1 VTTSPAKLSSLKD
14 ELEKTLTA
22 GKLPRALEIA
32 RELQRAE
39 PNESRWAQKAGDIL
53 RRQNKPREAAA
64 ELEKAA
70 RAWAKQGFMARAI
83 AMAKTVVSLD
93 PSKQGLLAELDPA
106 VARDEHRKARPDSA
120 ATHGAALTLAQ
131 AAPELTQAADAEDD
145 EIRFVMEPSAVIDL
159 SEITLLDDLDLEPLS
174 SAVVVPTPS
183 REIDRLASLPGFPL
197 FAELPQDALALLAEG
212 AELLEVDDGTVVFRR
227 GEHADALYAIV
238 EGAVRIEVPT
248 QPVLREGELFGEACL
263 SGSAKRTADVVA
275 QGRLVALRFS
285 RVLLDGVSAKA
296 PTFERVLV
304 EALGRRVLASANA
317 TSRLFSPLTPPERRE
332 LGLLFDLRRA
342 VSKFPLLSK
351 GKSSD
356 ALYVVISDELVVE
369 LASGET
375 RTVGAGGVVGE
386 RAVLSPGPSDV
397 TVTAPRGAVV
407 LQLTAA
413 KLTKLAALRPAL
425 GKHLATLRIDSN
437 ALGADAATVS

>member
-1 VTTSPAKLSSLKD
+1 MKTPPAKLSSLKD
-14 ELEKTLTA
+14 EIEKALSA

-39 PNESRWAQKAGDIL
+39 PEESRWAQKAGDVL
-53 RRQNKPREAAA
+53 RRQNKPREAAL

-70 RAWAKQGFMARAI
+70 RTWAKQGFVARAI

-93 PSKQGLLAELDPA
+93 PGRQSLLAELDPS
-106 VARDEHRKARPDSA
+106 VALAEHRKARPESA
-120 ATHGAALTLAQ
+120 SHGAGLTLAE
-131 AAPELTQAADAEDD
+131 AAPELTQAADADD
-145 EIRFVMEPSAVIDL
+145 SEIRFVMEPSAVFDL
-159 SEITLLDDLDLEPLS
+159 SEITLLDELDLEPLS
-174 SAVVVPTPS
+174 QLATVPPAS

-197 FAELPQDALALLAEG
+197 FAELPQEALAMLAEG
-212 AELLEVDDGTVVFRR
+212 AELLELDDETAIFRR

-238 EGAVRIEVPT
+238 EGAVRIDVPT
-248 QPVLREGELFGEACL
+248 QPILREGELFGEACL
-263 SGSAKRTADVVA
+263 SGTAKRSADVVA

-285 RVLLDGVSAKA
+285 RALLERVSAKA
-296 PTFERVLV
+296 PSFERVLV
-304 EALGRRVLASANA
+304 EALGRRVLASAIA
-317 TSRLFSPLTPPERRE
+317 TSRLFTPLTAPERRE

-351 GKSSD
+351 GKTSD
-356 ALYVVISDELVVE
+356 ALYVVISDELLVT
-369 LASGET
+369 LSDGTT
-375 RTVGAGGVVGE
+375 RPVGSGGVVGE

-413 KLTKLAALRPAL
+413 KLAKLAASRPAL
-425 GKHLATLRIDSN
+425 AAHLA
-437 ALGADAATVS
+437 ALEIESDAASGDALMLS

>member
-1 VTTSPAKLSSLKD
+1 VTPSPAKLSSLKD

-39 PNESRWAQKAGDIL
+39 PGESRWAQKAGDIL

-70 RAWAKQGFMARAI
+70 RAWAKQGFLARAI
-83 AMAKTVVSLD
+83 AMAKTVISLD
-93 PSKQGLLAELDPA
+93 PSRQSLLAELDPS

-120 ATHGAALTLAQ
+120 ATHGAGLTLAQ
-131 AAPELTQAADAEDD
+131 AAPELTQAEDAEED

-159 SEITLLDDLDLEPLS
+159 SEITLLDELDIEPLS
-174 SAVVVPTPS
+174 SVAALPTPS

-197 FAELPQDALALLAEG
+197 FAELSQEALAVLADG
-212 AELLEVDDGTVVFRR
+212 AELLEADDGQPVFRR

-238 EGAVRIEVPT
+238 EGAVRIDVPT

-263 SGSAKRTADVVA
+263 SGSAKRTADVVV
-275 QGRLVALRFS
+275 QGKLVALRFS
-285 RVLLDGVSAKA
+285 RVLLDRVATKA

-304 EALGRRVLASANA
+304 EALGRRVLASAIA
-317 TSRLFSPLTPPERRE
+317 TSRLFSPLSLTERRE

-351 GKSSD
+351 GKTSD

-369 LASGET
+369 LPSGEK
-375 RTVGAGGVVGE
+375 RAVGAGGVVGE

-397 TVTAPRGAVV
+397 TVTSPRGAVV

-413 KLTKLAALRPAL
+413 KLTKLAAMRPAL
-425 GKHLATLRIDSN
+425 GKHLATLRIESN
-437 ALGADAATVS
+437 AVATDAPTVS